1 MIYVLLQAPN
11 DGYYVVVKAATDK
24 HFAFEDA
31 GYSEICNGLYHDM
44 LDRQRQF
51 EAMDDDIVMLFCEK
65 TKSLIQTTDDGLRRL
80 LELNP
85 NYLNDKD
92 FVYDN

>member
-11 DGYYVVVKAATDK
+11 DGYYIVARATSDK
-24 HFAFEDA
+24 HFAMVDA
-31 GYSEICNGLYHDM
+31 GYMEISNGLYPDM
-44 LDRQRQF
+44 VEMQQNLERM
-51 EAMDDDIVMLFCEK
+51 EDDTILLFCEK
-65 TKSLIQTTDDGLRRL
+65 TKSLIQTTDEMLRCIL
-80 LELNP
+80 DSNP

>member
-11 DGYYVVVKAATDK
+11 DGYYVVCKAATDK

-31 GYSEICNGLYHDM
+31 GYTEIKAGLYHDM
-44 LDRQRQF
+44 LDLQRQY
-51 EAMDDDIVMLFCEK
+51 EAIADDIILLYCDK
-65 TKSLIQTTDDGLRRL
+65 TKSIIQTTDECLIAILDA
-80 LELNP
+80 NP
-85 NYLNDKD
+85 NYLNDKE